1 MDPRWSSRGI
11 RRPAARKIAEG
22 IAREKNLKIGATELD
37 ALVELLGAD
46 VARIATEIEK
56 LSLYAG
62 TERRITEDDIFRM
75 APSAKAS
82 TIFALV
88 NAIGRNDRT
97 ASLESL
103 DVLVREGE
111 YLPLALSFLATQFRL
126 AYTCQGGPT
135 DEPLADSGAFH
146 EARHADVEITGG
158 TGGANRRSVLAREA
172 ADGGNE
178 NL

>member
-1 MDPRWSSRGI
+1 MSSSRGFT
-11 RRPAARKIAEG
+11 PFAARKAAEEL
-22 IAREKNLKIGATELD
+22 ARERGLKIGGGELD

-46 VARIATEIEK
+46 VARIASEIEK

-62 TERRITEDDIFRM
+62 TERRITEEDIFSL

-88 NAIGRNDRT
+88 NALGRNDRT
-97 ASLESL
+97 GSLESL

-126 AYTCQGGPT
+126 AFVAKEARLSNASQIQAY
-135 DEPLADSGAFH
+135 FH
-146 EARHADVEITGG
+146 ETGNADVEIAGG
-158 TGGANRRSVLAREA
+158 AGRANRRSVPGREA
-172 ADGGNE
+172 ADSGDQ

>member
-1 MDPRWSSRGI
+1 M
-11 RRPAARKIAEG
+11 
-22 IAREKNLKIGATELD
+22 
-37 ALVELLGAD
+37 ELLGAD

-62 TERRITEDDIFRM
+62 TERRITEEDIFSL

-88 NAIGRNDRT
+88 NALGRNDRT

-126 AYTCQGGPT
+126 ALRRQRS
-135 DEPLADSGAFH
+135 EAVERIADSGVLL
-146 EARHADVEITGG
+146 EAGNADVEVAGG
-158 TGGANRRSVLAREA
+158 AGRANRRSVL
-172 ADGGNE
+172 G
-178 NL
+178 